1 MPDFLPNKKAGEKRK
16 TPVECCCEYKFIKT
30 CKYESQELW
39 ENHVDKFS
47 KLQKIDKIGRVKIP
61 SFTFTIDTLKIIIES
76 EYVRGTFVG
85 AKYNH
90 ILWEDLV
97 MNQDEYTF
105 TDYTL
110 TNFMHC
116 ADGEI
121 YSIDLHGYNNNT
133 TLEERIERWK
143 MQRQRRVLSPT
154 GWSPSD
160 LRPTEKLLL
169 AEKMLYE
176 LDTIKN

>member
-1 MPDFLPNKKAGEKRK
+1 MSKIPREKRE
-16 TPVECCCEYKFIKT
+16 VINEYKFIKT
-30 CKYESQELW
+30 SRYKSQDKW
-39 ENHVDKFS
+39 EAHIDKFT
-47 KLQKIDKIGRVKIP
+47 KLQKIERIGRVKIP
-61 SFTFTIDTLKIIIES
+61 SFTFTIDTLKIIIEAKFI
-76 EYVRGTFVG
+76 RGMFIG

-105 TDYTL
+105 CDYNL
-110 TNFMHC
+110 TNFIQC
-116 ADGEI
+116 ENGEI
-121 YSIDLHGYNNNT
+121 YSVDLHSYNNNT
-133 TLEERIERWK
+133 TLEERIQRWK